1 MPMLPSV
8 DRTLE
13 GDNMLRLWT
22 ACHNRAIGDEEG
34 ASMIEY
40 AFLIALIAIVVVGAA
55 LFLGTEPG
63 DKFSEV
69 GDTLQAF

>member
-1 MPMLPSV
+1 M
-8 DRTLE
+8 R
-13 GDNMLRLWT
+13 RLLT
-22 ACHNRAIGDEEG
+22 AYQSRATRKEEG

-55 LFLGTEPG
+55 LFLGTELN

-69 GDTLQAF
+69 GDTLQAS

>member
-1 MPMLPSV
+1 M
-8 DRTLE
+8 R
-13 GDNMLRLWT
+13 RLLT
-22 ACHNRAIGDEEG
+22 AYQSRATGNEEG

-55 LFLGTEPG
+55 LFLGTELN

-69 GDTLQAF
+69 GDTLQAS